1 MKQLIYSI
9 IIFLAIGLS
18 SCEYDNYEPPKS
30 ELNGRILF
38 EGKPVG
44 IRQGISALQLTQP
57 GFETVTP
64 INVNVKQDGT
74 FSSMLFDGDYKLV
87 QVAGNGPWEA
97 TSTTIDVSVNGST
110 SVDVQV
116 RPYFS
121 INNVSFVVENNVV
134 KSSCLLVNNVAGRQ
148 LERISLI
155 LGKTT
160 IVDDPTKLV
169 PNPTDPLSTKI
180 GTGLNLSQPILLS
193 QNLAVSPLTT
203 TPFLYAR
210 IAVKVVGVPELL
222 YSDVFPV
229 KS

>member
-9 IIFLAIGLS
+9 IFLAIGLTG
-18 SCEYDNYEPPKS
+18 CEYDNYEPPKS
-30 ELNGRILF
+30 QLSGRILF
-38 EGKPVG
+38 DGKPVG
-44 IRQGISALQLTQP
+44 IRQGISVLQLTQP
-57 GFETVTP
+57 GFQTVTP

-74 FSSMLFDGDYKLV
+74 FSSMLFDGDYKLI

-97 TSTTIDVSVNGST
+97 STATIDVSVKGSTTIDV
-110 SVDVQV
+110 QV
-116 RPYFS
+116 KPYFS
-121 INNVSFVVENNVV
+121 INDVSFVVENNVL
-134 KSSCLLVNNVAGRQ
+134 KTSCLVVNNVAGRQ

-169 PNPTDPLSTKI
+169 PNPVDPLSSKA
-180 GTGLNLSQPILLS
+180 GTGLNFTQPILLS
-193 QNLAVSPLTT
+193 QNLAVPPLTT

-222 YSDVFPV
+222 YSNVFSV
-229 KS
+229 KP